1 VVAVPVVAVITRA
14 LPELR
19 RREPGDPGPDDP

>member
-1 VVAVPVVAVITRA
+1 MTVYKTAA

-19 RREPGDPGPDDP
+19 RRMSWRSG